1 WHVRKAGPPGG
12 PEGGTPGAGPVDGGA
27 DGRPPPCVS
36 YVVAALLP
44 KVLQAMACVAKD
56 QEPGRSSDAHGGKQD
71 ERARDGAL
79 DGDHLRP
86 SVCHREP
93 DVDRCNQGQQESLDG
108 CLVEPP
114 EDERRRG
121 LGGAKCQSPQDQ
133 YTYRLLPV
141 RSSRRCGCQGTPS
154 RGRPGIRI
162 RTDPPARPPAWPSVP
177 VARRHRR
184 A

>member
-79 DGDHLRP
+79 DGDHLGP
-86 SVCHREP
+86 SICHREP
-93 DVDRCNQGQQESLDG
+93 DVDRCDQGQEESLDG

-114 EDERRRG
+114 DSERRRG
-121 LGGAKCQSPQDQ
+121 LEGADCQSPQNRD
-133 YTYRLLPV
+133 TYRLLPV
-141 RSSRRCGCQGTPS
+141 RGSRGCGCVS
-154 RGRPGIRI
+154 RHLTGPLGLTLR
-162 RTDPPARPPAWPSVP
+162 S
-177 VARRHRR
+177 
-184 A
+184 